1 MKKQNDILNNIIE
14 TRNNLYNYLMDLNH
28 GNVYLVNADS
38 TSSNL
43 MLSEK
48 IIEEIKYTKE
58 TLTSLD
64 KLIKSI
70 QSTRNVQATINMQED
85 NDLTK

>member
-38 TSSNL
+38 SSSNL